1 MSANEI
7 LTESRL
13 HKALERLLQGSPRIV
28 KATGKLTLNKVNNE
42 ADLGHS
48 YVYKEQFINFVKY
61 AKPLI
66 DEYNLNRDKVMTTG
80 LDIEI
85 VPPLLVTDTL
95 KSKLKKAEELKDKYR
110 IERDNAKVARQLIE
124 GMYSEL
130 LVKAYDLQEEL
141 LSYTR
146 VVTPFKNK
154 NDIEI

>member
-1 MSANEI
+1 MSSLA
-7 LTESRL
+7 ESRL
-13 HKALERLLQGSPRIV
+13 HEALERLLQGSPRIV
-28 KATGKLTLNKVNNE
+28 KATGKLSLNKVNNE

-48 YVYKEQFINFVKY
+48 YVYNEQFINFVNY
-61 AKPLI
+61 ANPLM
-66 DEYNLNRDKVMTTG
+66 DEYNLNRDKVMATG
-80 LDIEI
+80 LDIDI
-85 VPPLLVTDTL
+85 VPPLPETDTL

-130 LVKAYDLQEEL
+130 LVKAYGLQEEL

-146 VVTPFKNK
+146 VVTPLKNK